1 MRKYITILLLALAP
15 ILKGQTQLL
24 IEGTDSTVTTST
36 GYSVPRAVPT
46 SLTFRNN
53 KITSTRSST
62 GNVLQVGDDDYL
74 TVSDHNLDGAIVHG
88 NQIIWRGTTQGVH
101 GILAGY
107 NVDYDMKYN
116 YVDSTQYGLVHEGG
130 YSDHTVM
137 VNTYSPIAYNIFK
150 NNIYFSIVDKGQDGT
165 LIYNNTFYSTQSS
178 KLCFILIKSSD
189 TGGISAPYPVSRNVK
204 VKNNIFY
211 STSTSTYAFRIGTA
225 DDDTEAEMDT
235 VGLEIDYNVYYY
247 PNRSGNEPTFEWFG
261 SSITWT
267 QWRALGYDAH
277 SVIVNPNFIDN
288 KSFVPSSRLSY
299 GIDVGAIHSTNDLDY
314 GLSTTADWIVGEYPD
329 TTLQGDVWQVGAVIY
344 DTPAGADF
352 YVAIDGND
360 SNPGTYELP
369 WATWGKAFNSTA
381 VQPGDTVYFRGGVY
395 SMTSNDLAYPYTT
408 GSGYNFGRDG
418 TAGNYIYYM
427 AYPGEQP
434 ILDCNNINLASGTNR
449 GIVGNEMS
457 YIHLKGL
464 TLRNVNQPLSGSAV
478 TGWTISGNNI
488 VVENCTVHNTGG
500 WGFASIG
507 TNIHYINCD
516 SYSNC
521 DSLSTS
527 LPGNDGVGFQ
537 NVNQY
542 EVDGTVYYDNCRA
555 WLNGDQGFSAVSIGY
570 LEFNNCWSF
579 NNGQLQGE
587 GHGFKM
593 ASVGSGG
600 LQPEFGP
607 LKRKYTN
614 NLAVYNRANGFTTND
629 ASPDRTFDMRVYNNL
644 AYHNG
649 YPTSPFNMSYGFV
662 VYNTA
667 SIDVEE
673 LARVFRNNIA
683 YDNYNGST
691 YISPSAIYTHS
702 NNSWDGGATIDAT
715 DFAALPATQEAG
727 IALLMGARGTN
738 GALPSL
744 GDNFQLVEGSDAID
758 AGIEVGLPYIG
769 LAPDIGPFEF
779 AGYIPIDNM
788 EGWVFRGIYII
799 YDPVNNKYV
808 YKH

>member
-1 MRKYITILLLALAP
+1 MRKYIFILLLALASVSH
-15 ILKGQTQLL
+15 GQTLLL
-24 IEGTDSTVTTST
+24 IEGIDSTVATST
-36 GYSVPRAVPT
+36 GYSVPRSVPT

-62 GNVLQVGDDDYL
+62 GNVLQVGDDDYSSA
-74 TVSDHNLDGAIVHG
+74 TDHNLDGAVVHG
-88 NQIIWRGTTQGVH
+88 NQVIWRGTTQGVH

-107 NVDYDMKYN
+107 NVDYNIKYN

-130 YSDHTVM
+130 YSDHTTM

-165 LIYNNTFYSTQSS
+165 LIYNNTFYSDQPS

-211 STSTSTYAFRIGTA
+211 STSTTTYAFRIGTS
-225 DDDTEAEMDT
+225 DDDTAAEMDT

-329 TTLQGDVWQVGAVIY
+329 TTIQSGTWQVGAVIY
-344 DTPAGADF
+344 PPVYHADY
-352 YVAIDGND
+352 YVATDGDDNND
-360 SNPGTYELP
+360 GTYDEP

-395 SMTSNDLAYPYTT
+395 PMTSNNLAYPYTVGT
-408 GSGYNFGRDG
+408 GYDITRDG
-418 TAGNYIYYM
+418 TSGNMIRYF
-427 AYPGEQP
+427 AYPGETP
-434 ILDCNNINLASGTNR
+434 ILDCSNVSLASGTNR
-449 GIVGNEMS
+449 GITANS
-457 YIHLKGL
+457 IDYIHFKGL
-464 TLRNVNQPLSGSAV
+464 TLRNVKQATSGSGV
-478 TGWTISGNNI
+478 TGWTISGNHI
-488 VVENCTVHNTGG
+488 MVENCTVYNTGG
-500 WGFASIG
+500 WGFLSVGKDI
-507 TNIHYINCD
+507 TYLNCD
-516 SYSNC
+516 SYNNC
-521 DSLSTS
+521 DSLTNS

-537 NVNQY
+537 NVNQSID
-542 EVDGTVYYDNCRA
+542 DGTVYYKNCRA
-555 WLNGDQGFSAVSIGY
+555 WLNGDQGFSAVSKGY
-570 LEFNNCWSF
+570 LEFSNCWSF
-579 NNGQLQGE
+579 NNGQLLGE

-600 LQPEFGP
+600 DQPTFGP
-607 LKRKYTN
+607 LKRRYTN

-629 ASPDRTFDMRVYNNL
+629 ASPDRTFDMQVYNNL
-644 AYHNG
+644 SYHNG
-649 YPTSPFNMSYGFV
+649 YPTSPFDMSYGYV
-662 VYNTA
+662 IYNTA
-667 SIDVEE
+667 SVDAEE

-683 YDNYNGST
+683 YDNLDGAT
-691 YISPSAIYTHS
+691 YILANALYTHS

-727 IALLMGARGTN
+727 IALLMGARGSD
-738 GALPSL
+738 GSLPDL
-744 GDNFQLVEGSDAID
+744 GNYFKLAVGSDAID
-758 AGIEVGLPYIG
+758 AGVDVGLPYSG
-769 LAPDIGPFEF
+769 VAPDLGAFEF
-779 AGYIPIDNM
+779 DPEAPVIPAGSSKIVKY
-788 EGWVFRGIYII
+788 RGLIF
-799 YDPVNNKYV
+799 KL
-808 YKH
+808 